1 MGKEKCPCCHRHCSV
16 DELSCGRGME
26 HFGKQDVNSAPKTLN
41 EQVIMDLRKCGH
53 MLHHNRDLNAN
64 DILTSYWEGKDA
76 VKITYEFTNNAGSA
90 ESFDLALSDELYQDG
105 VGLESSFISSDD
117 DDWGLDVKIKPGIFF

>member
-16 DELSCGRGME
+16 DELSCGRGIE

-64 DILTSYWEGKDA
+64 NIL
-76 VKITYEFTNNAGSA
+76 N
-90 ESFDLALSDELYQDG
+90 SFSEDELNKLHELLSTFYN
-105 VGLESSFISSDD
+105 SIH
-117 DDWGLDVKIKPGIFF
+117 